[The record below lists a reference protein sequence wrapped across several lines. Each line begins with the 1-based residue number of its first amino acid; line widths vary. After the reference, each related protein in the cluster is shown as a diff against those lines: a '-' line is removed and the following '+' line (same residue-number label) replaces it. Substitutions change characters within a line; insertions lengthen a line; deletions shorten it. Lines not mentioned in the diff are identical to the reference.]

1 MDDRPAPRSSGVTV
15 AVVVAVVV
23 CCAAPLLVAAG
34 LVASAG
40 VLLRNLLV
48 IAVGVGILGW
58 AITRAVH
65 TIRARDR
72 SSADRDHPRV

>member
-1 MDDRPAPRSSGVTV
+1 MDDRTEPRSSGLTI
-15 AVVVAVVV
+15 AAVVAVVV

-48 IAVGVGILGW
+48 LAVGVGILGW
-58 AITRAVH
+58 AVTRAIRV
-65 TIRARDR
+65 IRARDR
-72 SSADRDHPRV
+72 SSSDRDHPRV